1 MGKWCEQVTRGGKE
15 RRERE
20 EKKKRHGYD
29 IAREERKKGER
40 KNGASWSC
48 VKIHKSSAAEPTQV
62 NRRKAAVSRIA
73 REFSQAVRQ
82 PAKNCHTLVP
92 GMAQYEDS
100 QEIFTDSEVEHV
112 GNEDF
117 STADEV
123 PATTSQ
129 RTEFFELSP
138 K

>member
-1 MGKWCEQVTRGGKE
+1 MLDVLVTQHAKWTA
-15 RRERE
+15 RRIR
-20 EKKKRHGYD
+20 RALFGQSLVD
-29 IAREERKKGER
+29 FS
-40 KNGASWSC
+40 GACWSC
-48 VKIHKSSAAEPTQV
+48 VKIHKYSAAEPTQV
-62 NRRKAAVSRIA
+62 NRRKAAVSRIT

-82 PAKNCHTLVP
+82 PAKNCHALVP

-117 STADEV
+117 LEADEV
-123 PATTSQ
+123 PARASQ
-129 RTEFFELSP
+129 RTTEFFELSP